1 MQFDDVDDTNHS
13 ARVKAQGA
21 TTKAAARPTPR
32 ATFRIEPADIGSR
45 VFIHTDLMLSGAVAQ
60 YGRGVGMIQATAA
73 QIIGQFASNLRAQ
86 LERQPAAATPDV
98 PSPPI
103 VPERISRAAAHC
115 ANAGKRSAIAATGN
129 AAASGGETDIGPL
142 ADRPRHLATG
152 ARSVQRPTKI
162 RYHSRGISEGPWHS
176 AKRSGGTA
184 AFLVAHRSACAAGVE
199 DFYKGRNVTLVIGY
213 SVGGG
218 YDAYARLLGRYFGK
232 HVPGNPAIVPQ
243 QMTGAGSLR
252 SANFIYSVAAKD
264 GSVFGTFSRSMGIS
278 PLIDKAEFDSRKFTW
293 LGSVTDDNTIC
304 VTWNTSPIKNW
315 DDFLTKPS
323 KFGGEGAGSDPD
335 IWTLLYKNVFG
346 AKARLVSGY
355 PGTNDI
361 VLAMERGEV
370 DGLCGIS
377 WSTIKTRHPEWL
389 TSHSVNI
396 IVQAALKKEP
406 EFRRCRSRPI

>member
-1 MQFDDVDDTNHS
+1 M
-13 ARVKAQGA
+13 
-21 TTKAAARPTPR
+21 
-32 ATFRIEPADIGSR
+32 SR
-45 VFIHTDLMLSGAVAQ
+45 RRRSC
-60 YGRGVGMIQATAA
+60 RGVRLSRCVQRRCRRALGHRRHRKCRRFRPPSRSQASRCLP
-73 QIIGQFASNLRAQ
+73 ASSG
-86 LERQPAAATPDV
+86 T
-98 PSPPI
+98 
-103 VPERISRAAAHC
+103 
-115 ANAGKRSAIAATGN
+115 RSALCSA
-129 AAASGGETDIGPL
+129 GE
-142 ADRPRHLATG
+142 
-152 ARSVQRPTKI
+152 KI
-162 RYHSRGISEGPWHS
+162 RYHSRRHQRGIMALSKTIGS
-176 AKRSGGTA
+176 AAALLVLGG
-184 AFLVAHRSACAAGVE
+184 LPCAAGVE

-232 HVPGNPAIVPQ
+232 HIPGNPAIIPE

-304 VTWNTSPIKNW
+304 VTWNTSPIRNW

-323 KFGGEGAGSDPD
+323 KFGGEGGGADPD
-335 IWTLLYKNVFG
+335 IWALLYKNVFG
-346 AKARLVSGY
+346 AKLRLVSGY
-355 PGTNDI
+355 PGTNDT
-361 VLAMERGEV
+361 VLARERGEI

-377 WSTIKTRHPEWL
+377 WSTIKSRHPEWL

-406 EFRRCRSRPI
+406 EIASVPLATDLA

>member
-1 MQFDDVDDTNHS
+1 MAHS
-13 ARVKAQGA
+13 KTIVSALALV
-21 TTKAAARPTPR
+21 
-32 ATFRIEPADIGSR
+32 
-45 VFIHTDLMLSGAVAQ
+45 VVA
-60 YGRGVGMIQATAA
+60 G
-73 QIIGQFASNLRAQ
+73 L
-86 LERQPAAATPDV
+86 
-98 PSPPI
+98 
-103 VPERISRAAAHC
+103 
-115 ANAGKRSAIAATGN
+115 
-129 AAASGGETDIGPL
+129 
-142 ADRPRHLATG
+142 
-152 ARSVQRPTKI
+152 
-162 RYHSRGISEGPWHS
+162 
-176 AKRSGGTA
+176 
-184 AFLVAHRSACAAGVE
+184 ACAAGVE

-232 HVPGNPAIVPQ
+232 HIPGNPAIVPE

-293 LGSVTDDNTIC
+293 LGNVTDDNTTC
-304 VTWNTSPIKNW
+304 VTWNTSPVKTW

-323 KFGGEGAGSDPD
+323 KFGGEGAGADPD

-355 PGTNDI
+355 PGTNDT
-361 VLAMERGEV
+361 VLAMERGEI

-406 EFRRCRSRPI
+406 EIAAVPLATDLAKTPEQLQIIKLLLVGQAMARPFAAPPDIPADRKAALIAAFDATMKDADFLAEAQKLSFDVRPVNATAIDAMLAEVYQTPKDVVARATKAISSEGQ

>member
-1 MQFDDVDDTNHS
+1 MALGKTIGS
-13 ARVKAQGA
+13 
-21 TTKAAARPTPR
+21 AAALL
-32 ATFRIEPADIGSR
+32 
-45 VFIHTDLMLSGAVAQ
+45 VL
-60 YGRGVGMIQATAA
+60 
-73 QIIGQFASNLRAQ
+73 
-86 LERQPAAATPDV
+86 
-98 PSPPI
+98 
-103 VPERISRAAAHC
+103 
-115 ANAGKRSAIAATGN
+115 AG
-129 AAASGGETDIGPL
+129 L
-142 ADRPRHLATG
+142 A
-152 ARSVQRPTKI
+152 
-162 RYHSRGISEGPWHS
+162 Y
-176 AKRSGGTA
+176 
-184 AFLVAHRSACAAGVE
+184 AAGVE

-232 HVPGNPAIVPQ
+232 HIPGNPAIVPE

-278 PLIDKAEFDSRKFTW
+278 PLVDKAEFDSRKFTW

-304 VTWNTSPIKNW
+304 VTWNTSLIKNW

-323 KFGGEGAGSDPD
+323 KFGGEGAGADPD
-335 IWTLLYKNVFG
+335 IWALLYKNVFG
-346 AKARLVSGY
+346 AKLRLVSGY
-355 PGTNDI
+355 PGTNDT
-361 VLAMERGEV
+361 VLAMERGEI

-406 EFRRCRSRPI
+406 EIAAVPLATELTKTPEQTQIIKLLLVSQAMARPFAAPPGIPEDRKAALLSAFDATMKDADFLAEAQKLNFDVRPVSAAAIDAMLAEVYQTPKDVIARATKAISSEGQ

>member
-1 MQFDDVDDTNHS
+1 MAPSKTIGS
-13 ARVKAQGA
+13 
-21 TTKAAARPTPR
+21 AAALL
-32 ATFRIEPADIGSR
+32 
-45 VFIHTDLMLSGAVAQ
+45 VVA
-60 YGRGVGMIQATAA
+60 G
-73 QIIGQFASNLRAQ
+73 
-86 LERQPAAATPDV
+86 
-98 PSPPI
+98 
-103 VPERISRAAAHC
+103 
-115 ANAGKRSAIAATGN
+115 
-129 AAASGGETDIGPL
+129 L
-142 ADRPRHLATG
+142 A
-152 ARSVQRPTKI
+152 
-162 RYHSRGISEGPWHS
+162 Y
-176 AKRSGGTA
+176 
-184 AFLVAHRSACAAGVE
+184 AAGVE

-232 HVPGNPAIVPQ
+232 HIPGNPAIVPE

-278 PLIDKAEFDSRKFTW
+278 PLVDKAEFDSRKFTW
-293 LGSVTDDNTIC
+293 LGSVTDDDTIC
-304 VTWNTSPIKNW
+304 VTWNTSPIKTW

-346 AKARLVSGY
+346 AKAQLVSGY
-355 PGTNDI
+355 PGTNDV

-377 WSTIKTRHPEWL
+377 WSTIKSRHPEWL

-406 EFRRCRSRPI
+406 EIAAVPLATDLTKTPEQLQIVKLLLVSQAMARPFAAPPDIPADRKAALISGFDATMKDADFLAEAQKLSFDVRPVDATTIDVMLAEVYQTPKDVIARATKAISSEGQ